1 MDLAK
6 VSIRYARS
14 MAKITSLTQDLYRFM
29 LRNRTSEDQLLGE
42 LRRKTEEK
50 VGDLSGMMISEEQGQ
65 LLRILVAAIGAKQ
78 VVEVGTFTGYSAAC
92 MAAALP
98 ADGRLLCC
106 DVNDEWTAIGEPYW
120 QRSGLSDRIELRIAP
135 ALETLRTLPS
145 DPPIDFAFVDADK
158 DNYVGYFEALLPK
171 LRTNGLLAFDNVMW
185 HNWMMD
191 AANQGTETIGIREF
205 NDHILGDPRIESV
218 MLHVGDGLTLIRKL

>member
-1 MDLAK
+1 
-6 VSIRYARS
+6 

-50 VGDLSGMMISEEQGQ
+50 AGDLSGMMISEEQGQ

>member
-1 MDLAK
+1 
-6 VSIRYARS
+6 

-29 LRNRTSEDQLLGE
+29 LRNRTPEDQLLSE
-42 LRRKTEEK
+42 LRRETEET
-50 VGDLSGMMISEEQGQ
+50 VGALAGMMISEEQG
-65 LLRILVAAIGAKQ
+65 LFLRMLVAAMGAKQ

-106 DVNDEWTAIGEPYW
+106 DVSEEWTSIGARYW
-120 QRSGLSDRIELRIAP
+120 RRSGLSDRIDLRLAP
-135 ALETLRTLPS
+135 ALDTLRALPS
-145 DPPIDFAFVDADK
+145 DPPLDFAFVDADK
-158 DNYVGYFEALLPK
+158 DNYVAYFEALLPK

-191 AANQGTETIGIREF
+191 AANQDAETIGIREF
-205 NDHILGDPRIESV
+205 NDHILGDPRIETV

>member
-1 MDLAK
+1 
-6 VSIRYARS
+6 

-42 LRRKTEEK
+42 LRRETEER
-50 VGDLSGMMISEEQGQ
+50 VGALAGMMISEEQG
-65 LLRILVAAIGAKQ
+65 LFLRILVAAINAKR
-78 VVEVGTFTGYSAAC
+78 VVEVGTFTGYSAGC

-106 DVNDEWTAIGEPYW
+106 DVSEEWTSIGARYW
-120 QRSGLSDRIELRIAP
+120 RQGGLSDRIELRFAP
-135 ALETLRTLPS
+135 ALDTLRTLPG
-145 DPPIDFAFVDADK
+145 DPPLDFAFVDADK
-158 DNYVGYFEALLPK
+158 DNYVAYFEALLPK

-191 AANQGTETIGIREF
+191 AANQDAETIGIREF
-205 NDHILGDPRIESV
+205 NDHILGDPRIETV

>member
-1 MDLAK
+1 
-6 VSIRYARS
+6 

-42 LRRKTEEK
+42 LRHETEER
-50 VGDLSGMMISEEQGQ
+50 VGALAGMMISEEQG
-65 LLRILVAAIGAKQ
+65 LFLRILVAAINAKR

-98 ADGRLLCC
+98 VDGRLLCC
-106 DVNDEWTAIGEPYW
+106 DVSEEWTSIGARYW
-120 QRSGLSDRIELRIAP
+120 RRSGLSDRIELRLAP
-135 ALETLRTLPS
+135 ALDTLRAVPG
-145 DPPIDFAFVDADK
+145 DPPLDFAFVAADK
-158 DNYVGYFEALLPK
+158 DNYVAYFETLLPK

-191 AANQGTETIGIREF
+191 AANQDAETIGIREF
-205 NDHILGDPRIESV
+205 NDHILGDPRIETG

>member
-1 MDLAK
+1 
-6 VSIRYARS
+6 

-29 LRNRTSEDQLLGE
+29 LRNRTAEDQLLGE
-42 LRRKTEEK
+42 LRRETEEK
-50 VGDLSGMMISEEQGQ
+50 VGALAGMMISEEQG
-65 LLRILVAAIGAKQ
+65 LFLRILVAAIGARQ

-98 ADGRLLCC
+98 PDGRLLCC
-106 DVNDEWTAIGEPYW
+106 DVSEEWTSIGAPHW
-120 QRSGLSDRIELRIAP
+120 RRSGLSDRIELRIAP
-135 ALETLRTLPS
+135 ALDTLRALPA
-145 DPPIDFAFVDADK
+145 DPPVDFAFVDADK
-158 DNYVGYFEALLPK
+158 HNYVDYFEALLPK

-191 AANQGTETIGIREF
+191 AANQDAETIGIREF
-205 NDHILGDPRIESV
+205 NDHILGDPRIETV